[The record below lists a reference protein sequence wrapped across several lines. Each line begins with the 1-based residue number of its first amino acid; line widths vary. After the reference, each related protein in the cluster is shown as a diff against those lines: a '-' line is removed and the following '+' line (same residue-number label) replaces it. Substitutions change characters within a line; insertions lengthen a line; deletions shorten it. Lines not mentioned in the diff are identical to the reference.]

1 MILLFFCKIQTY
13 LGEKWEITSISV
25 GLWRKLAAT
34 CGMMAPP
41 CAAKPSVRLSVHLE
55 SALLAFVF

>member
-34 CGMMAPP
+34 CVA
-41 CAAKPSVRLSVHLE
+41 
-55 SALLAFVF
+55 

>member
-1 MILLFFCKIQTY
+1 MGDYKYICWSL
-13 LGEKWEITSISV
+13 EEIS
-25 GLWRKLAAT
+25 RNM